1 MAGLIKRE
9 DIDELRSRTRIDEVI
24 GDFVTLKTAGIGSLK
39 GLCPFHDEKT
49 PSFTVRPQVGMYHCF
64 GCGESG
70 DVFTFLQKVEQ
81 LSFVEAV
88 ETLAGKIGM
97 HLRYEDGK
105 GPDREQA
112 SRRQRLLEMHEVA
125 ERFFAESL
133 ESEAGTIGRDFLSGR
148 GFPPASSRQ
157 FGLGFAPKSWDAL
170 TSHLGRAGFSEE
182 EILAGGLASQGNRG
196 SYDRFRGRVVWPIKD
211 MTSRTIGFGARR
223 LFDDDQGPK
232 YLNTP
237 ETALYHKNQVLYG
250 LDLAK
255 KEIAKTKRVV
265 IVEGY
270 TDVMAAH
277 LAGVGQAVATC
288 GTAFGAEHVKI
299 VRRLLGDDP
308 TGQVIFTF
316 DGDEAGQ
323 KAALKAFEFDSEFTA
338 QTFVA
343 VEPDGLD
350 PCDLRM
356 EKGDA
361 ALREL
366 IDNCKPLFEFV
377 ITTAISRFD
386 LDTVEGRIAAVK
398 TSAETLT
405 DIRDRNSLPHYY
417 RFVAGRIGVD
427 IAEVEAAVK
436 TARKQPKRSQGGPSR
451 EPGPAHSAEPPG
463 RAAQGPQPGQA
474 PPSQA
479 PPGQAPARQNPDRQT
494 PDGRT
499 LGHQTPDRRG
509 SQGPPPGQDSFGRAP
524 QGGQQ
529 GRPSAGHGTTGDPA
543 GDRGRGLGRS
553 RPATAGASAGGA
565 TGPGGEDRSLE
576 YVYEE
581 RPDVSNLSA
590 PISPAR
596 LKTEKGALM
605 VALQHPELVNAKL
618 FDSLS
623 AKAFEHPGYRRIQ
636 ETLKRAG
643 GLKTAGTGT
652 TRWAERVL
660 EVSDDDLKPYIT
672 QLLVTPLPLAE
683 DTGADRFARGIV
695 ARLFD
700 YDLERIAKELHSRL
714 QRQDT
719 TDTEAQSTLLGQ
731 LQTLEQHRARLKML
745 M

>member
-24 GDFVTLKTAGIGSLK
+24 GEFVTLKTAGIGSLK

-70 DVFTFLQKVEQ
+70 DVYSFLQKVEQ

-148 GFPPASSRQ
+148 GFPLASSRQ

-170 TSHLGRAGFSEE
+170 TGHLGRAGFTEE

-196 SYDRFRGRVVWPIKD
+196 IYDRFRGRVVWPIKD

-323 KAALKAFEFDSEFTA
+323 KAALKAFEFESEFTA

-343 VEPDGLD
+343 VEPDGRD
-350 PCDLRM
+350 PCDLRAQ
-356 EKGDA
+356 KGDA

-377 ITTAISRFD
+377 ITTAISRFH

-427 IAEVEAAVK
+427 IDEVEAAVK
-436 TARKQPKRSQGGPSR
+436 TARKQPKRHQGGPARPS
-451 EPGPAHSAEPPG
+451 GPAHSAEPPG
-463 RAAQGPQPGQA
+463 PASRGPQPGQA
-474 PPSQA
+474 PP
-479 PPGQAPARQNPDRQT
+479 
-494 PDGRT
+494 
-499 LGHQTPDRRG
+499 
-509 SQGPPPGQDSFGRAP
+509 GRAP
-524 QGGQQ
+524 QDASAEQPPSGNGAGQAASGNAAQ
-529 GRPSAGHGTTGDPA
+529 RPQPGQPSAGYGSNAGYGSTAGYGSNAGAPA
-543 GDRGRGLGRS
+543 G
-553 RPATAGASAGGA
+553 AAAVT
-565 TGPGGEDRSLE
+565 GGEDRSLE
-576 YVYEE
+576 YVYDE

-596 LKTEKGALM
+596 LQTEKGALM

-643 GLKTAGTGT
+643 GLKSAGTGT
-652 TRWAERVL
+652 SRWADRVL
-660 EVSDDDLKPYIT
+660 EVSDDDLRPYVA

-683 DTGADRFARGIV
+683 DSGADRFARGIV

-719 TDTEAQSTLLGQ
+719 TDTEAQATLLGQ

>member
-9 DIDELRSRTRIDEVI
+9 DIDELRSRTRIDEVV
-24 GDFVTLKTAGIGSLK
+24 GEFVTLKTAGIGSQK

-49 PSFTVRPQVGMYHCF
+49 PSFTVRSQVGMYHCF

-88 ETLAGKIGM
+88 ETLAGRIGM
-97 HLRYEDGK
+97 HLTYEDGK

-125 ERFFAESL
+125 QRFFTQSL
-133 ESEAGTIGRDFLSGR
+133 ATEAGQVGRDFLTGR
-148 GFPPASSRQ
+148 GFPDQAARD

-170 TSHLGRAGFSEE
+170 TSQLKKAGFSEE
-182 EILAGGLASQGNRG
+182 EILAGGLASEGGRG
-196 SYDRFRGRVVWPIKD
+196 IYDRFRGRVVWPIKD

-255 KEIAKTKRVV
+255 KSIAKTKRVV
-265 IVEGY
+265 VVEGY

-277 LAGVGQAVATC
+277 LAGVDQAVATC

-299 VRRLLGDDP
+299 IRRLLGDDP
-308 TGQVIFTF
+308 TGAVIFTF
-316 DGDEAGQ
+316 DGDAAGR
-323 KAALKAFEFDSEFTA
+323 KAALKAFEFESEFTA

-356 EKGDA
+356 QKGDA

-366 IDNCKPLFEFV
+366 IDGRKPLFEFV
-377 ITTAISRFD
+377 ITTAISRYD
-386 LDTVEGRIAAVK
+386 LDSVEGRISAVK
-398 TSAETLT
+398 ASADILA
-405 DIRDRNSLPHYY
+405 DIRDRNSLSHYY

-427 IAEVEAAVK
+427 IDEVESAVRE
-436 TARKQPKRSQGGPSR
+436 ARKRPQKSS
-451 EPGPAHSAEPPG
+451 PAHG
-463 RAAQGPQPGQA
+463 QQAQPTQQSQAGQPGQA
-474 PPSQA
+474 QSRQA
-479 PPGQAPARQNPDRQT
+479 GQAQPRQAGQA
-494 PDGRT
+494 
-499 LGHQTPDRRG
+499 Q
-509 SQGPPPGQDSFGRAP
+509 PG
-524 QGGQQ
+524 Q
-529 GRPSAGHGTTGDPA
+529 GRPARSAEQSQGQQWNGNG
-543 GDRGRGLGRS
+543 GRPSSGFQQ
-553 RPATAGASAGGA
+553 AAAGATPPVGTPAAAAGVAVGA
-565 TGPGGEDRSLE
+565 DGADTAIE
-576 YVYEE
+576 YVYDE
-581 RPDVSNLSA
+581 RPDDSNLSA

-605 VALQHPELVNAKL
+605 VALQNPEFVNAKL

-636 ETLKRAG
+636 VALKEAG
-643 GLKTAGTGT
+643 GLKSAGADPA
-652 TRWAERVL
+652 RWAENVL
-660 EVSDDDLKPYIT
+660 AASPEDLKPYVT
-672 QLLVTPLPLAE
+672 QLLVSPLPVAE
-683 DTGADRFARGIV
+683 GVSADRFARGIV

-719 TDTEAQSTLLGQ
+719 TDSGAQTALLGQ
-731 LQTLEQHRARLKML
+731 LQVLEQHRARLKTL

>member
-24 GDFVTLKTAGIGSLK
+24 GEFVTLKTAGIGSFK

-70 DVFTFLQKVEQ
+70 DVFTFLQKIEQ

-88 ETLAGKIGM
+88 EALAGKAGM
-97 HLRYEDGK
+97 HLRYEDGQ

-125 ERFFAESL
+125 QNFFVQQL
-133 ESEAGTIGRDFLSGR
+133 ESEAGQIGREFLTGR
-148 GFPPASSRQ
+148 GFPAESSRE
-157 FGLGFAPKSWDAL
+157 FGIGFAPKSWDAL
-170 TSHLGRAGFSEE
+170 TSHLRRAGFTDE
-182 EILAGGLASQGNRG
+182 EILAGGLASEGGRG
-196 SYDRFRGRVVWPIKD
+196 IYDRFRGRVIWPIKD

-223 LFDDDQGPK
+223 LYDDDKGPK

-255 KEIAKTKRVV
+255 KSIAKTKRVV
-265 IVEGY
+265 VVEGY
-270 TDVMAAH
+270 TDVMAVH
-277 LAGVGQAVATC
+277 LAGVDQAVATC

-299 VRRLLGDDP
+299 IRRLLGDDP

-316 DGDEAGQ
+316 DGDAAGQ
-323 KAALKAFEFDSEFTA
+323 NAALKAFEFENLFTA

-356 EKGDA
+356 QKGDV

-366 IDNCKPLFEFV
+366 IDGCKPLFEFV

-398 TSAETLT
+398 AAAEVLT
-405 DIRDRNSLPHYY
+405 DIRDRNSLSHYY

-427 IAEVEAAVK
+427 MDEVENAVR
-436 TARKQPKRSQGGPSR
+436 TAQRHPKQNR
-451 EPGPAHSAEPPG
+451 HSAE
-463 RAAQGPQPGQA
+463 
-474 PPSQA
+474 
-479 PPGQAPARQNPDRQT
+479 APARQTSYRD
-494 PDGRT
+494 
-499 LGHQTPDRRG
+499 
-509 SQGPPPGQDSFGRAP
+509 GPPPAP
-524 QGGQQ
+524 RQGNPNQGNPGQGGQNPNAAPPRQ
-529 GRPSAGHGTTGDPA
+529 GQPGQPGPAGRPGPGGQPHPAGQSGGYGDGRPSQNQGNGTAQMQRNPGP
-543 GDRGRGLGRS
+543 
-553 RPATAGASAGGA
+553 ASAGESGD
-565 TGPGGEDRSLE
+565 DRSLE
-576 YVYEE
+576 YVYDE

-605 VALQHPELVNAKL
+605 VALQHPEVVNAKL

-636 ETLKRAG
+636 DAIKQAG
-643 GLKTAGTGT
+643 GLASAGTEQAK
-652 TRWAERVL
+652 WADRVL
-660 EVSDDDLKPYIT
+660 EVSDEDLKPYVA
-672 QLLVTPLPLAE
+672 QLLVSPLPVVE
-683 DTGADRFARGIV
+683 GTGIDRFARGII

-719 TDTEAQSTLLGQ
+719 ADGAGQAALLGQ
-731 LQTLEQHRARLKML
+731 LQTLEQHRARLKLL

>member
-9 DIDELRSRTRIDEVI
+9 DIDELRSRTRIDEVV
-24 GDFVTLKTAGIGSLK
+24 GEFVTLKTAGIGSLK
-39 GLCPFHDEKT
+39 GLCPFHDERT

-70 DVFTFLQKVEQ
+70 DVFSFLQKVEQ
-81 LSFVEAV
+81 LSFVETV
-88 ETLAGKIGM
+88 ESLAGKIGM

-125 ERFFAESL
+125 QRFFAQSL
-133 ESEAGTIGRDFLSGR
+133 EGEQGQIGREFLEGR
-148 GFPPASSRQ
+148 GFPSSSSRE
-157 FGLGFAPKSWDAL
+157 FGLGFAPKSWDSL
-170 TSHLGRAGFSEE
+170 TNQLKRAGFSEE
-182 EILAGGLASQGNRG
+182 EILAGGLASEGGRG
-196 SYDRFRGRVVWPIKD
+196 IYDRFRGRVVWPIKD

-255 KEIAKTKRVV
+255 KHIAKTKRVV

-277 LAGVGQAVATC
+277 LAGVSQAVATC
-288 GTAFGAEHVKI
+288 GTAFGPEHVKI

-316 DGDEAGQ
+316 DGDAAGQ
-323 KAALKAFEFDSEFTA
+323 KAALRAFEFDSEFTA

-356 EKGDA
+356 QKGDG

-366 IDNCKPLFEFV
+366 IDGRKPLFEFV

-386 LDTVEGRIAAVK
+386 LDSVEGRIAAVRA
-398 TSAETLT
+398 SAEVLA
-405 DIRDRNSLPHYY
+405 DIRDRNSLSHYY

-427 IAEVEAAVK
+427 IDEVETAVRD
-436 TARKQPKRSQGGPSR
+436 ARKRPKKPQANQARQPQVAPPQTPPGVRQSPPGAAQSPSGGPQSAPHGQQLGSR
-451 EPGPAHSAEPPG
+451 GQSAPHGQHQHQSAPATNSQQPSTGFAPGP
-463 RAAQGPQPGQA
+463 
-474 PPSQA
+474 
-479 PPGQAPARQNPDRQT
+479 T
-494 PDGRT
+494 
-499 LGHQTPDRRG
+499 
-509 SQGPPPGQDSFGRAP
+509 
-524 QGGQQ
+524 GG
-529 GRPSAGHGTTGDPA
+529 G
-543 GDRGRGLGRS
+543 
-553 RPATAGASAGGA
+553 AGGDDSA
-565 TGPGGEDRSLE
+565 IE
-576 YVYEE
+576 YVYDE

-605 VALQHPELVNAKL
+605 VALQHPEFVNAKL

-623 AKAFEHPGYRRIQ
+623 ARAFEHPGYRRIQ
-636 ETLKRAG
+636 AAIKAAG
-643 GLKTAGTGT
+643 GLKSAGSDT
-652 TRWAERVL
+652 TRWAESVL
-660 EVSDDDLKPYIT
+660 AASDEDLRPYVT
-672 QLLVTPLPLAE
+672 QLLVTPLPV
-683 DTGADRFARGIV
+683 ADGVSADGFARGIV

-719 TDTEAQSTLLGQ
+719 ADTEAQTTLLGQ
-731 LQTLEQHRARLKML
+731 LQVLEQHRARLKTL

>member
-24 GDFVTLKTAGIGSLK
+24 GEFVTLKTAGIGSLK

-88 ETLAGKIGM
+88 ETLAGKAGM

-125 ERFFAESL
+125 QRFFAQAL
-133 ESEAGTIGRDFLSGR
+133 ESEAGQIGREFLTGR
-148 GFPPASSRQ
+148 GFPAESSRD

-170 TSHLGRAGFSEE
+170 TTHLRKAGFTDE
-182 EILAGGLASQGNRG
+182 EILAAGLASEGGRG
-196 SYDRFRGRVVWPIKD
+196 IYDRFRGRVIWPIKD
-211 MTSRTIGFGARR
+211 MTARTIGFGARR
-223 LFDDDQGPK
+223 LYDDDKGPK

-255 KEIAKTKRVV
+255 KSIAKTKRVV
-265 IVEGY
+265 VVEGY

-277 LAGVGQAVATC
+277 LAGVDQAVATC

-299 VRRLLGDDP
+299 IRRLLGDDP

-316 DGDEAGQ
+316 DGDAAGQ
-323 KAALKAFEFDSEFTA
+323 KAALKAFEFENLFTA

-356 EKGDA
+356 QKGDA

-366 IDNCKPLFEFV
+366 IDGCKPLFEFV
-377 ITTAISRFD
+377 ITTAVSRFD
-386 LDTVEGRIAAVK
+386 LDTVEGRISAVK
-398 TSAETLT
+398 AAAEVLT
-405 DIRDRNSLPHYY
+405 DIRDRNSLSHYY

-427 IAEVEAAVK
+427 IDEVEAAVR
-436 TARKQPKRSQGGPSR
+436 TAARQPKQNHRDQATNRPGFRDGP
-451 EPGPAHSAEPPG
+451 PPAP
-463 RAAQGPQPGQA
+463 AQNFRGA
-474 PPSQA
+474 PP
-479 PPGQAPARQNPDRQT
+479 PPPAAQAPAEA
-494 PDGRT
+494 
-499 LGHQTPDRRG
+499 
-509 SQGPPPGQDSFGRAP
+509 AP
-524 QGGQQ
+524 E
-529 GRPSAGHGTTGDPA
+529 PA
-543 GDRGRGLGRS
+543 
-553 RPATAGASAGGA
+553 AASAG
-565 TGPGGEDRSLE
+565 EISDERRIE

-596 LKTEKGALM
+596 LKTEKGVLM
-605 VALQHPELVNAKL
+605 VALQHPEVVNAKL

-636 ETLKRAG
+636 EAVKQAG
-643 GLKTAGTGT
+643 GLGAAGAVQSK
-652 TRWAERVL
+652 WAERVL
-660 EVSDDDLKPYIT
+660 EASAEDLKPYVA
-672 QLLVTPLPLAE
+672 QLLVTPLPVIE
-683 DTGADRFARGIV
+683 GTGIDRFARGIV

-719 TDTEAQSTLLGQ
+719 VDGAGQAALLGQ

>member
-9 DIDELRSRTRIDEVI
+9 DIDELRTRTRIDEVI
-24 GDFVTLKTAGIGSLK
+24 GEFVTLKTAGIGSLK

-88 ETLAGKIGM
+88 ETLAGKAGM

-125 ERFFAESL
+125 QRFFTQQLDA
-133 ESEAGTIGRDFLSGR
+133 EAGRIGRDFLTGR
-148 GFPPASSRQ
+148 GFPPESSRE
-157 FGLGFAPKSWDAL
+157 FGIGFAPKSWDAL
-170 TSHLGRAGFSEE
+170 TAHLRRAGFTDE
-182 EILAGGLASQGNRG
+182 EILAAGLASEGGRG
-196 SYDRFRGRVVWPIKD
+196 IYDRFRGRVIWPIKD
-211 MTSRTIGFGARR
+211 MTARTIGFGARR
-223 LFDDDQGPK
+223 LYDDDKGPK

-255 KEIAKTKRVV
+255 KSIAKTKRVV
-265 IVEGY
+265 VVEGY

-277 LAGVGQAVATC
+277 LAGVEQAVATC

-299 VRRLLGDDP
+299 IRRLLGDDP

-316 DGDEAGQ
+316 DGDAAGQ
-323 KAALKAFEFDSEFTA
+323 KAALKAFEFESLFTA

-356 EKGDA
+356 RKGDA

-366 IDNCKPLFEFV
+366 IDGCKPLFEFV

-386 LDTVEGRIAAVK
+386 LDTVEGRISAVK
-398 TSAETLT
+398 AAAEVLT
-405 DIRDRNSLPHYY
+405 DIRDQGSLTHYY

-427 IAEVEAAVK
+427 IDEVESAVR
-436 TARKQPKRSQGGPSR
+436 TAQRRP
-451 EPGPAHSAEPPG
+451 
-463 RAAQGPQPGQA
+463 
-474 PPSQA
+474 
-479 PPGQAPARQNPDRQT
+479 RQNRQQST
-494 PDGRT
+494 EAAPRQPSYRD
-499 LGHQTPDRRG
+499 
-509 SQGPPPGQDSFGRAP
+509 GPPPSERMSGAAHRD
-524 QGGQQ
+524 
-529 GRPSAGHGTTGDPA
+529 HGTGPRQPNPGA
-543 GDRGRGLGRS
+543 
-553 RPATAGASAGGA
+553 ASAGE
-565 TGPGGEDRSLE
+565 TGDDRSIE
-576 YVYEE
+576 YVYDE

-590 PISPAR
+590 PISPTR

-605 VALQHPELVNAKL
+605 VALQHPEAVNAKL

-623 AKAFEHPGYRRIQ
+623 SKAFEHPGYRRIQ
-636 ETLKRAG
+636 DAIKQAG
-643 GLKTAGTGT
+643 GLTSAGAEQSK
-652 TRWAERVL
+652 WAERVL
-660 EVSDDDLKPYIT
+660 EASDDELKPYVA
-672 QLLVTPLPLAE
+672 QLLVSPLPIIE
-683 DTGADRFARGIV
+683 GTETSRFARGIV

-700 YDLERIAKELHSRL
+700 HDLERIAKELHSRL

-719 TDTEAQSTLLGQ
+719 ADGAGQAALLGQ
-731 LQTLEQHRARLKML
+731 LQTLEQHRARLKTL

>member
-24 GDFVTLKTAGIGSLK
+24 GEFVTLRTAGIGSLK

-88 ETLAGKIGM
+88 ETLAGKAGM

-125 ERFFAESL
+125 QRFFAQAL
-133 ESEAGTIGRDFLSGR
+133 ESEAGQIGREFLTGR
-148 GFPPASSRQ
+148 GFPAESSRD

-170 TSHLGRAGFSEE
+170 TTHLRKAGFTDE
-182 EILAGGLASQGNRG
+182 EILAAGLASEGGRG
-196 SYDRFRGRVVWPIKD
+196 IYDRFRGRVIWPIKD
-211 MTSRTIGFGARR
+211 MTARTIGFGARR
-223 LFDDDQGPK
+223 LYDDDKGPK

-255 KEIAKTKRVV
+255 KSIAKTKRVV
-265 IVEGY
+265 VVEGY

-277 LAGVGQAVATC
+277 MAGVDQAVATC

-299 VRRLLGDDP
+299 IRRLLGDDP

-316 DGDEAGQ
+316 DGDAAGQ
-323 KAALKAFEFDSEFTA
+323 KAALKAFEFENLFTA

-356 EKGDA
+356 QKGDA

-366 IDNCKPLFEFV
+366 IDGCKPLFEFV
-377 ITTAISRFD
+377 ITTAVSRFD
-386 LDTVEGRIAAVK
+386 LDTVEGRISAVK
-398 TSAETLT
+398 AAAEVLT
-405 DIRDRNSLPHYY
+405 DIRDRNSLSHYY

-427 IAEVEAAVK
+427 IDEVEAAVR
-436 TARKQPKRSQGGPSR
+436 TAARQPKQNHRDQPSNRPGFRDGPPPAPAQNFRSGP
-451 EPGPAHSAEPPG
+451 PPPPAA
-463 RAAQGPQPGQA
+463 
-474 PPSQA
+474 
-479 PPGQAPARQNPDRQT
+479 QAPAEA
-494 PDGRT
+494 
-499 LGHQTPDRRG
+499 
-509 SQGPPPGQDSFGRAP
+509 AP
-524 QGGQQ
+524 E
-529 GRPSAGHGTTGDPA
+529 PA
-543 GDRGRGLGRS
+543 
-553 RPATAGASAGGA
+553 AASAG
-565 TGPGGEDRSLE
+565 EISDERRIE

-596 LKTEKGALM
+596 LKTEKGVLM
-605 VALQHPELVNAKL
+605 VALQHPEVVNAKL

-636 ETLKRAG
+636 EAVKQAG
-643 GLKTAGTGT
+643 GLGAAGAVQSK
-652 TRWAERVL
+652 WAERVL
-660 EVSDDDLKPYIT
+660 EASAEDLKPYVA
-672 QLLVTPLPLAE
+672 QLLVTPLPVIE
-683 DTGADRFARGIV
+683 GTGIDRFARGIV

-719 TDTEAQSTLLGQ
+719 GDGAGQAALLGQ

>member
-24 GDFVTLKTAGIGSLK
+24 GEFVTLKTAGIGSLK

-88 ETLAGKIGM
+88 ETLAGKAGM

-125 ERFFAESL
+125 QRFFAQAL
-133 ESEAGTIGRDFLSGR
+133 ESEAGQIGREFLSGR
-148 GFPPASSRQ
+148 GFPAESSRE
-157 FGLGFAPKSWDAL
+157 FGIGFAPKSWDAL
-170 TSHLGRAGFSEE
+170 TNHLHKAGFTDE
-182 EILAGGLASQGNRG
+182 EILAGGLASEGGRG
-196 SYDRFRGRVVWPIKD
+196 IYDRFRGRVIWPIKD

-223 LFDDDQGPK
+223 LYDDDKGPK

-255 KEIAKTKRVV
+255 KSIAKTKRVV
-265 IVEGY
+265 VVEGY

-277 LAGVGQAVATC
+277 LAGVDQAVATC

-299 VRRLLGDDP
+299 IRRLLGDDP

-316 DGDEAGQ
+316 DGDAAGQ
-323 KAALKAFEFDSEFTA
+323 KAALKAFEFENLFTA

-356 EKGDA
+356 QKGDA

-366 IDNCKPLFEFV
+366 IDGCKPLFEFV

-386 LDTVEGRIAAVK
+386 LDTVEGRISAVRAAADV
-398 TSAETLT
+398 LT
-405 DIRDRNSLPHYY
+405 DIRDRNSLSHYY

-427 IAEVEAAVK
+427 IDEVEAAVR
-436 TARKQPKRSQGGPSR
+436 TASRQPKQS
-451 EPGPAHSAEPPG
+451 
-463 RAAQGPQPGQA
+463 
-474 PPSQA
+474 
-479 PPGQAPARQNPDRQT
+479 RQT
-494 PDGRT
+494 AEAPTRQPTYRD
-499 LGHQTPDRRG
+499 
-509 SQGPPPGQDSFGRAP
+509 GPPPAPTAPASSRSAAPGPGRESASGQGPGPVTEPGTAP
-524 QGGQQ
+524 SGG
-529 GRPSAGHGTTGDPA
+529 PHGPG
-543 GDRGRGLGRS
+543 S
-553 RPATAGASAGGA
+553 ASAG
-565 TGPGGEDRSLE
+565 EISDERSIE

-590 PISPAR
+590 PINPAR

-605 VALQHPELVNAKL
+605 VALQHPEVVNAKL

-636 ETLKRAG
+636 DAIKQAG
-643 GLKTAGTGT
+643 GLVAAGAVQAK
-652 TRWAERVL
+652 WAERVL
-660 EVSDDDLKPYIT
+660 EVAAEDLKPYVA
-672 QLLVTPLPLAE
+672 QLLVTPLPVIE
-683 DTGADRFARGIV
+683 GDGIDRFARGIV

-719 TDTEAQSTLLGQ
+719 ADGAGQAALLGQ

>member
-9 DIDELRSRTRIDEVI
+9 DIDELRSRTRIDEVV
-24 GDFVTLKTAGIGSLK
+24 GEFVTLKTAGIGSLK
-39 GLCPFHDEKT
+39 GLCPFHDERT

-70 DVFTFLQKVEQ
+70 DVFSFLQKIEQ
-81 LSFVEAV
+81 LSFVETV
-88 ETLAGKIGM
+88 ESLAGKIGM

-125 ERFFAESL
+125 QRFFAQSL
-133 ESEAGTIGRDFLSGR
+133 EGEQGQVGREFLEGR
-148 GFPPASSRQ
+148 GFPTSSSRE
-157 FGLGFAPKSWDAL
+157 FGLGFAPKSWDSL
-170 TSHLGRAGFSEE
+170 TNQLKRAGFSEE
-182 EILAGGLASQGNRG
+182 EILAGGLASEGGRG
-196 SYDRFRGRVVWPIKD
+196 IYDRFRGRVVWPIKD
-211 MTSRTIGFGARR
+211 MTTRTIGFGARR

-255 KEIAKTKRVV
+255 KHIAKTKRVV

-277 LAGVGQAVATC
+277 LAGVSQAVATC
-288 GTAFGAEHVKI
+288 GTAFGPEHVKI
-299 VRRLLGDDP
+299 IRRLLGDDP

-316 DGDEAGQ
+316 DGDAAGQ
-323 KAALKAFEFDSEFTA
+323 KAALRAFEFDSEFTA

-356 EKGDA
+356 QKGDG

-366 IDNCKPLFEFV
+366 IDGRKPLFEFV

-386 LDTVEGRIAAVK
+386 LDSVEGRIAAVRA
-398 TSAETLT
+398 SAEVLA
-405 DIRDRNSLPHYY
+405 DIRDRNSLSHYY

-427 IAEVEAAVK
+427 IDEVETAVRD
-436 TARKQPKRSQGGPSR
+436 ARKRPKKPQANQPQVAPPQTPPGKRQSPPGAAQSPSGGPQSAPHGQPMGSHGQPMGSR
-451 EPGPAHSAEPPG
+451 GQPA
-463 RAAQGPQPGQA
+463 AAWNQHQ
-474 PPSQA
+474 S
-479 PPGQAPARQNPDRQT
+479 APATN
-494 PDGRT
+494 
-499 LGHQTPDRRG
+499 
-509 SQGPPPGQDSFGRAP
+509 SQ
-524 QGGQQ
+524 
-529 GRPSAGHGTTGDPA
+529 RPSTGF
-543 GDRGRGLGRS
+543 
-553 RPATAGASAGGA
+553 ASAPTGGG
-565 TGPGGEDRSLE
+565 TGGDDTAIE
-576 YVYEE
+576 YVYDE

-605 VALQHPELVNAKL
+605 VALQHPEFVNAKL

-623 AKAFEHPGYRRIQ
+623 ARAFEHPGYRRIQ
-636 ETLKRAG
+636 TAIKAAG
-643 GLKTAGTGT
+643 GLKSAGSDT
-652 TRWAERVL
+652 TRWAESVL
-660 EVSDDDLKPYIT
+660 AASDEDLRPYVT
-672 QLLVTPLPLAE
+672 QLLVTPLPV
-683 DTGADRFARGIV
+683 ADGVSADGFARGIV

-719 TDTEAQSTLLGQ
+719 ADTEAQTTLLGQ
-731 LQTLEQHRARLKML
+731 LQVLEQHRARLKTL

>member
-9 DIDELRSRTRIDEVI
+9 DIDELRSRTRIDEVV
-24 GDFVTLKTAGIGSLK
+24 GEFVTLKTAGIGSLK
-39 GLCPFHDEKT
+39 GLCPFHDERT

-70 DVFTFLQKVEQ
+70 DVFAFLQKIEQ
-81 LSFVEAV
+81 LSFVETV
-88 ETLAGKIGM
+88 ESLANKIGM

-125 ERFFAESL
+125 QRFFTQSL
-133 ESEAGTIGRDFLSGR
+133 GGEQGQIGREFLEGR
-148 GFPPASSRQ
+148 GFPSSSSRE
-157 FGLGFAPKSWDAL
+157 FGLGFAPKSWDSL
-170 TSHLGRAGFSEE
+170 TSQLKRAGFTEE
-182 EILAGGLASQGNRG
+182 EILAGGLASEGGRG
-196 SYDRFRGRVVWPIKD
+196 IYDRFRGRVVWPIKD

-255 KEIAKTKRVV
+255 KDIAKTKRVV

-277 LAGVGQAVATC
+277 LAGVTQAVATC
-288 GTAFGAEHVKI
+288 GTAFGPEHVKI

-316 DGDEAGQ
+316 DGDAAGQ
-323 KAALKAFEFDSEFTA
+323 KAALRAFEFESEFTA

-356 EKGDA
+356 QKGDG

-366 IDNCKPLFEFV
+366 IDGRKPLFEFV
-377 ITTAISRFD
+377 ITTAISRYD
-386 LDTVEGRIAAVK
+386 LDSVEGRIAAVK
-398 TSAETLT
+398 ASAEVLA
-405 DIRDRNSLPHYY
+405 DIRDRNSLSHYY

-427 IAEVEAAVK
+427 IDEVESAVRD
-436 TARKQPKRSQGGPSR
+436 ARKRPKKSQPNQSRQAQGGSPQAPAQTP
-451 EPGPAHSAEPPG
+451 PGPAQALPG
-463 RAAQGPQPGQA
+463 AQQVSSGGQ
-474 PPSQA
+474 
-479 PPGQAPARQNPDRQT
+479 QT
-494 PDGRT
+494 
-499 LGHQTPDRRG
+499 QMNG
-509 SQGPPPGQDSFGRAP
+509 SQGQPAAWKQNQSAPAQARSGQQTPGQQATSQQATGV
-524 QGGQQ
+524 GQYPATNGQ
-529 GRPSAGHGTTGDPA
+529 RSTTGFAPGPA
-543 GDRGRGLGRS
+543 GGV
-553 RPATAGASAGGA
+553 AGKDD
-565 TGPGGEDRSLE
+565 TTIE
-576 YVYEE
+576 YVYDE

-605 VALQHPELVNAKL
+605 VALQHPEFVNAKL

-623 AKAFEHPGYRRIQ
+623 ARAFEHPGYRRIQ
-636 ETLKRAG
+636 SAVKAAG
-643 GLKTAGTGT
+643 GLKSAGAADA
-652 TRWAERVL
+652 TRWAEAVL
-660 EVSDDDLKPYIT
+660 AASGEDLRPYVT
-672 QLLVTPLPLAE
+672 QLLVTPLPVADGVSAE
-683 DTGADRFARGIV
+683 GFARGIV

-719 TDTEAQSTLLGQ
+719 TDTDAQTTLLGQ
-731 LQTLEQHRARLKML
+731 LQVLEQHRARLKTL

>member
-24 GDFVTLKTAGIGSLK
+24 GEFVTLKTAGIGSLK

-88 ETLAGKIGM
+88 EALAGKAGM

-125 ERFFAESL
+125 QRFYAQAL
-133 ESEAGTIGRDFLSGR
+133 ESEAGQIGREFLTGR
-148 GFPPASSRQ
+148 GFPAESSRD
-157 FGLGFAPKSWDAL
+157 FGIGFAPKSWDAL
-170 TSHLGRAGFSEE
+170 TTHLRKAGFTDE
-182 EILAGGLASQGNRG
+182 EILAAGLASEGGRG
-196 SYDRFRGRVVWPIKD
+196 IYDRFRGRVVWPIKD
-211 MTSRTIGFGARR
+211 MTARTIGFGARR
-223 LFDDDQGPK
+223 LFDDDKGPK

-255 KEIAKTKRVV
+255 KSIAKTKRVV
-265 IVEGY
+265 VVEGY

-277 LAGVGQAVATC
+277 LAGVDQAVATC

-299 VRRLLGDDP
+299 IRRLLGDDP

-316 DGDEAGQ
+316 DGDAAGQ
-323 KAALKAFEFDSEFTA
+323 KAALKAFEFENLFTA

-356 EKGDA
+356 QKGDA
-361 ALREL
+361 AVREL
-366 IDNCKPLFEFV
+366 IDGCKPLFEFV
-377 ITTAISRFD
+377 ITTAVSRFD
-386 LDTVEGRIAAVK
+386 LDTVEGRISAVRAAADV
-398 TSAETLT
+398 LT
-405 DIRDRNSLPHYY
+405 DIRDRNSLSHYY

-427 IAEVEAAVK
+427 IDEVEAAVR
-436 TARKQPKRSQGGPSR
+436 TAARQPKQNRQGGNQPTNR
-451 EPGPAHSAEPPG
+451 PGFG
-463 RAAQGPQPGQA
+463 DG
-474 PPSQA
+474 PPSA
-479 PPGQAPARQNPDRQT
+479 PAQSYRNGPPPPPAAQAPAEA
-494 PDGRT
+494 
-499 LGHQTPDRRG
+499 
-509 SQGPPPGQDSFGRAP
+509 AP
-524 QGGQQ
+524 E
-529 GRPSAGHGTTGDPA
+529 
-543 GDRGRGLGRS
+543 
-553 RPATAGASAGGA
+553 TAAASAGEIA
-565 TGPGGEDRSLE
+565 DERRIE
-576 YVYEE
+576 YVYDE

-605 VALQHPELVNAKL
+605 VALQHPEVVNAKL

-623 AKAFEHPGYRRIQ
+623 GKAFEHPGYRRIQ
-636 ETLKRAG
+636 EAITSAG
-643 GLKTAGTGT
+643 GLGAAGTT
-652 TRWAERVL
+652 QSNWAERVL
-660 EVSDDDLKPYIT
+660 EASAEDLKPYVA
-672 QLLVTPLPLAE
+672 QLLVTPLPVVE
-683 DTGADRFARGIV
+683 GTGIDRFARGIV

-719 TDTEAQSTLLGQ
+719 GDGAGQAALLGQ
-731 LQTLEQHRARLKML
+731 LQTLEQHRARLKTL

>member
-24 GDFVTLKTAGIGSLK
+24 GEFVTLKTAGIGSLK

-88 ETLAGKIGM
+88 ETLAGKAGM

-125 ERFFAESL
+125 GRFFAQAL
-133 ESEAGTIGRDFLSGR
+133 ESEAGQIGREFLTGR
-148 GFPPASSRQ
+148 GFPAESSRV
-157 FGLGFAPKSWDAL
+157 FGIGFAPKSWDGL
-170 TSHLGRAGFSEE
+170 TTHLRRAGFTDE
-182 EILAGGLASQGNRG
+182 EILAGGLASEGGRG
-196 SYDRFRGRVVWPIKD
+196 IYDRFRGRVIWPIKD
-211 MTSRTIGFGARR
+211 MTARTIGFGARR
-223 LFDDDQGPK
+223 LYDDDKGPK

-255 KEIAKTKRVV
+255 KSIAKTKRVV
-265 IVEGY
+265 VVEGY

-277 LAGVGQAVATC
+277 LAGVDQAVATC

-299 VRRLLGDDP
+299 IRRLLGDDP

-316 DGDEAGQ
+316 DGDAAGQ
-323 KAALKAFEFDSEFTA
+323 KAALKAFEFESLFSA

-356 EKGDA
+356 RKGDA

-366 IDNCKPLFEFV
+366 IDGCKPLFEFV
-377 ITTAISRFD
+377 ITTAIARFD
-386 LDTVEGRIAAVK
+386 LDTVEGRISAVRAA
-398 TSAETLT
+398 AEVLT
-405 DIRDRNSLPHYY
+405 DVRDRNSLSHYY

-427 IAEVEAAVK
+427 IDEVEAAVR
-436 TARKQPKRSQGGPSR
+436 TAARQPKQNRRPAEAPARQSSYRDGPPPTPTAPAPSTSAVPGSGSGSGAGTGPGHAPSGGAR
-451 EPGPAHSAEPPG
+451 EPGPA
-463 RAAQGPQPGQA
+463 
-474 PPSQA
+474 
-479 PPGQAPARQNPDRQT
+479 
-494 PDGRT
+494 
-499 LGHQTPDRRG
+499 
-509 SQGPPPGQDSFGRAP
+509 
-524 QGGQQ
+524 
-529 GRPSAGHGTTGDPA
+529 SAGEASDE
-543 GDRGRGLGRS
+543 RG
-553 RPATAGASAGGA
+553 
-565 TGPGGEDRSLE
+565 LE

-605 VALQHPELVNAKL
+605 VALQHPEVVNAKL

-636 ETLKRAG
+636 DAIGQAG
-643 GLKTAGTGT
+643 GLGAAGPAQSK
-652 TRWAERVL
+652 WAERVL
-660 EVSDDDLKPYIT
+660 DAAAEDLRPYVA
-672 QLLVTPLPLAE
+672 QLLVTPLPVIE
-683 DTGADRFARGIV
+683 GDGIDRFARGIV

-719 TDTEAQSTLLGQ
+719 ADGAGQAALLGQ
-731 LQTLEQHRARLKML
+731 LQTLEQHRARLRTL

>member
-9 DIDELRSRTRIDEVI
+9 DIDELRTRTRIDEVI
-24 GDFVTLKTAGIGSLK
+24 GEFVTLKTAGIGSLK

-88 ETLAGKIGM
+88 ETLAGKAGM

-125 ERFFAESL
+125 QRFFVQQL
-133 ESEAGTIGRDFLSGR
+133 EADTGQIGRDFLTGR
-148 GFPPASSRQ
+148 GFPPESSRE
-157 FGLGFAPKSWDAL
+157 FGIGFAPKSWDAL
-170 TSHLGRAGFSEE
+170 TSHLKRAGFTDE
-182 EILAGGLASQGNRG
+182 EILAGGLASEGGRG
-196 SYDRFRGRVVWPIKD
+196 IYDRFRGRVIWPIKD

-223 LFDDDQGPK
+223 LFDDDKGPK

-255 KEIAKTKRVV
+255 KSIAKTKRVV

-277 LAGVGQAVATC
+277 LAGVEQAVATC

-299 VRRLLGDDP
+299 IRRLLGDDP

-316 DGDEAGQ
+316 DGDAAGQ
-323 KAALKAFEFDSEFTA
+323 KAALKAFEFESLFTA

-356 EKGDA
+356 QKGDA

-366 IDNCKPLFEFV
+366 IDGCKPLFEFV
-377 ITTAISRFD
+377 ITTAIARFD
-386 LDTVEGRIAAVK
+386 LDTVEGRISAVK
-398 TSAETLT
+398 AAAEVLT
-405 DIRDRNSLPHYY
+405 DIRDQGSLTHYY

-427 IAEVEAAVK
+427 IDEVESAVRTAQRRPRQNRQQSTEAAPRQ
-436 TARKQPKRSQGGPSR
+436 TSYRDGPPPASTQAGQAHR
-451 EPGPAHSAEPPG
+451 TGPGAPVGPDGRAPADGQSGPGPARGYGLSGDGASVTANRDHGAGPRQRNSG
-463 RAAQGPQPGQA
+463 AA
-474 PPSQA
+474 SV
-479 PPGQAPARQNPDRQT
+479 RE
-494 PDGRT
+494 
-499 LGHQTPDRRG
+499 
-509 SQGPPPGQDSFGRAP
+509 
-524 QGGQQ
+524 
-529 GRPSAGHGTTGDPA
+529 TGD
-543 GDRGRGLGRS
+543 
-553 RPATAGASAGGA
+553 
-565 TGPGGEDRSLE
+565 DRSIE
-576 YVYEE
+576 YVYDE

-590 PISPAR
+590 PISPTR

-605 VALQHPELVNAKL
+605 VALQHPESVNAKL

-623 AKAFEHPGYRRIQ
+623 SKAFEHPGYRRIQ
-636 ETLKRAG
+636 DAIKQAG
-643 GLKTAGTGT
+643 GLTSAGTEQAK
-652 TRWAERVL
+652 WAERVL
-660 EVSDDDLKPYIT
+660 EASDEELKPYVA
-672 QLLVTPLPLAE
+672 QLLVSPLPIIE
-683 DTGADRFARGIV
+683 GTETRRFARGIV

-700 YDLERIAKELHSRL
+700 HDLERIAKELHSRL

-719 TDTEAQSTLLGQ
+719 ADGAGQAALLGQ
-731 LQTLEQHRARLKML
+731 LQTLEQHRARLKTL

>member
-24 GDFVTLKTAGIGSLK
+24 GEFVTLKTAGIGSLK

-88 ETLAGKIGM
+88 ETLAGKAGM

-125 ERFFAESL
+125 QRFFAQAL
-133 ESEAGTIGRDFLSGR
+133 ESEAGQIGREFLSGR
-148 GFPPASSRQ
+148 GFPAESSRE
-157 FGLGFAPKSWDAL
+157 FGIGFAPKSWDAL
-170 TSHLGRAGFSEE
+170 TNHLHKAGFTDE
-182 EILAGGLASQGNRG
+182 EILAGGLASEGGRG
-196 SYDRFRGRVVWPIKD
+196 IYDRFRGRVIWPIKD

-223 LFDDDQGPK
+223 LYDDDKGPK

-255 KEIAKTKRVV
+255 KSIAKTKRVV
-265 IVEGY
+265 VVEGY

-277 LAGVGQAVATC
+277 LAGVDQAVATC

-299 VRRLLGDDP
+299 IRRLLGDDP

-316 DGDEAGQ
+316 DGDAAGQ
-323 KAALKAFEFDSEFTA
+323 KAALKAFEFENLFTA

-356 EKGDA
+356 QKGDA

-366 IDNCKPLFEFV
+366 IDGCKPLFEFV

-386 LDTVEGRIAAVK
+386 LDTVEGRISAVRAAADV
-398 TSAETLT
+398 LT
-405 DIRDRNSLPHYY
+405 DIRDRNSLSHYY

-427 IAEVEAAVK
+427 IAEVEAAVR
-436 TARKQPKRSQGGPSR
+436 TAARQPKQNRQAAEAPTRRSTYR
-451 EPGPAHSAEPPG
+451 
-463 RAAQGPQPGQA
+463 
-474 PPSQA
+474 
-479 PPGQAPARQNPDRQT
+479 D
-494 PDGRT
+494 
-499 LGHQTPDRRG
+499 
-509 SQGPPPGQDSFGRAP
+509 GPPPAP
-524 QGGQQ
+524 TPPASS
-529 GRPSAGHGTTGDPA
+529 PSAAPGPGREPASGQGAGPGTEPGTAPSGGTHGA
-543 GDRGRGLGRS
+543 GS
-553 RPATAGASAGGA
+553 ASAG
-565 TGPGGEDRSLE
+565 EVSDERSIE

-590 PISPAR
+590 PINPAR

-605 VALQHPELVNAKL
+605 VALQHPEVVNAKL

-636 ETLKRAG
+636 EAIKQAG
-643 GLKTAGTGT
+643 GLGAAGTAQSK
-652 TRWAERVL
+652 WAERVL
-660 EVSDDDLKPYIT
+660 DAAAEDLKPYVA
-672 QLLVTPLPLAE
+672 QLLVTPLPVIE
-683 DTGADRFARGIV
+683 GDGIDRFARGIV

-719 TDTEAQSTLLGQ
+719 ADGAGQAALLGQ

>member
-24 GDFVTLKTAGIGSLK
+24 GEFVTLKTAGIGSLK

-88 ETLAGKIGM
+88 ETLAGKAGM

-125 ERFFAESL
+125 QRFFAQAL
-133 ESEAGTIGRDFLSGR
+133 ESEAGQIGREFLSGR
-148 GFPPASSRQ
+148 GFPAESSRE
-157 FGLGFAPKSWDAL
+157 FGIGFAPKSWDAL
-170 TSHLGRAGFSEE
+170 TNHLHKAGFTDE
-182 EILAGGLASQGNRG
+182 EILAGGLASEGGRG
-196 SYDRFRGRVVWPIKD
+196 IYDRFRGRVIWPIKD

-223 LFDDDQGPK
+223 LYDDDKGPK

-255 KEIAKTKRVV
+255 KSIAKTKRVV
-265 IVEGY
+265 VVEGY

-277 LAGVGQAVATC
+277 LAGVDQAVATC

-299 VRRLLGDDP
+299 IRRLLGDDP

-316 DGDEAGQ
+316 DGDAAGQ
-323 KAALKAFEFDSEFTA
+323 KAALKAFEFENLFTA

-356 EKGDA
+356 QKGDA

-366 IDNCKPLFEFV
+366 IDGCKPLFEFV

-386 LDTVEGRIAAVK
+386 LDTVEGRISAVRAAADV
-398 TSAETLT
+398 LT
-405 DIRDRNSLPHYY
+405 DIRDRNSLSHYY

-427 IAEVEAAVK
+427 IDEVEAAVR
-436 TARKQPKRSQGGPSR
+436 TASRQPKQS
-451 EPGPAHSAEPPG
+451 
-463 RAAQGPQPGQA
+463 
-474 PPSQA
+474 
-479 PPGQAPARQNPDRQT
+479 RQT
-494 PDGRT
+494 AEAPTRQPTYRD
-499 LGHQTPDRRG
+499 
-509 SQGPPPGQDSFGRAP
+509 GPPPAPTAPASSRSAAPGPGRESASGQGPGPVTEPGTAP
-524 QGGQQ
+524 SGG
-529 GRPSAGHGTTGDPA
+529 PHGPG
-543 GDRGRGLGRS
+543 S
-553 RPATAGASAGGA
+553 ASAG
-565 TGPGGEDRSLE
+565 EISDERSIE

-590 PISPAR
+590 PINPAR

-605 VALQHPELVNAKL
+605 VALQHPEVVNAKL

-636 ETLKRAG
+636 DAIKQAG
-643 GLKTAGTGT
+643 GLVAAGAVQSK
-652 TRWAERVL
+652 WAERVL
-660 EVSDDDLKPYIT
+660 EAAAEDLKPYVA
-672 QLLVTPLPLAE
+672 QLLVTPLPVIE
-683 DTGADRFARGIV
+683 GDGIDRFARGIV

-719 TDTEAQSTLLGQ
+719 ADGAGQAALLGQ

>member
-9 DIDELRSRTRIDEVI
+9 DIDELRSRTRIDEVV
-24 GDFVTLKTAGIGSLK
+24 GEFVTLKTAGIGSLK

-70 DVFTFLQKVEQ
+70 DVFSFLQKVEQ
-81 LSFVEAV
+81 LSFVETI
-88 ETLAGKIGM
+88 ESLAGRVGM

-125 ERFFAESL
+125 QRFFSQSL
-133 ESEAGTIGRDFLSGR
+133 EGEQGQIAREFLEGR
-148 GFPPASSRQ
+148 GFPASSSRE
-157 FGLGFAPKSWDAL
+157 FGLGFAPKSWDSL
-170 TSHLGRAGFSEE
+170 TSQLKKAGFTEE
-182 EILAGGLASQGNRG
+182 EILAGGLASEGGRG
-196 SYDRFRGRVVWPIKD
+196 IYDRFRGRAVWPIKD

-255 KEIAKTKRVV
+255 KDIAKTKRVV

-277 LAGVGQAVATC
+277 LAGVTQAVATC
-288 GTAFGAEHVKI
+288 GTAFGPEHVKI

-316 DGDEAGQ
+316 DGDAAGQ
-323 KAALKAFEFDSEFTA
+323 KAALRAFEFESEFTA

-343 VEPDGLD
+343 VEPEGLD
-350 PCDLRM
+350 PCDMRM
-356 EKGDA
+356 QKGDG

-366 IDNCKPLFEFV
+366 IESRKPLFEFV
-377 ITTAISRFD
+377 ITTAISRYD
-386 LDTVEGRIAAVK
+386 LDSVEGRISAVK
-398 TSAETLT
+398 ASAEVLA
-405 DIRDRNSLPHYY
+405 DIRDRNSLSHYY

-427 IAEVEAAVK
+427 IDEVESAVRD
-436 TARKQPKRSQGGPSR
+436 ARKRPKKPQTNQGR
-451 EPGPAHSAEPPG
+451 HRPAQTPP
-463 RAAQGPQPGQA
+463 QS
-474 PPSQA
+474 SQA
-479 PPGQAPARQNPDRQT
+479 PPGPPQEQVTGPRRGQMTGPQSQMTGQPTSGQNQNPAT
-494 PDGRT
+494 
-499 LGHQTPDRRG
+499 
-509 SQGPPPGQDSFGRAP
+509 SGPQS
-524 QGGQQ
+524 
-529 GRPSAGHGTTGDPA
+529 TTGFAP
-543 GDRGRGLGRS
+543 GPTG
-553 RPATAGASAGGA
+553 GGA
-565 TGPGGEDRSLE
+565 AGEDTAIE
-576 YVYEE
+576 YVYDE

-605 VALQHPELVNAKL
+605 VALQHPEFVNAKL

-623 AKAFEHPGYRRIQ
+623 ARAFEHPGYRRIQ
-636 ETLKRAG
+636 SAVKAAG
-643 GLKTAGTGT
+643 GLKSAGAEV
-652 TRWAERVL
+652 TRWAEAVL
-660 EVSDDDLKPYIT
+660 AASAEDLRPYVT
-672 QLLVTPLPLAE
+672 QLLVTPLPIADGVSAE
-683 DTGADRFARGIV
+683 GFARGIV

-719 TDTEAQSTLLGQ
+719 TDTDAQTTLLGQ
-731 LQTLEQHRARLKML
+731 LQVLEQHRARLKTL

>member
-9 DIDELRSRTRIDEVI
+9 DIDELRSRTRIDEVV
-24 GDFVTLKTAGIGSLK
+24 GEFVTLKTAGIGSLK

-70 DVFTFLQKVEQ
+70 DVFAFLQKVEQ
-81 LSFVEAV
+81 LSFVETV
-88 ETLAGKIGM
+88 ESLAGKIGM

-125 ERFFAESL
+125 QRFFTQSL
-133 ESEAGTIGRDFLSGR
+133 EGEQGQIGREFLEGR
-148 GFPPASSRQ
+148 GFPLSSSKE
-157 FGLGFAPKSWDAL
+157 FGLGFAPKSWDSL
-170 TSHLGRAGFSEE
+170 TNQLKKAGFSEE
-182 EILAGGLASQGNRG
+182 EILAGGLASEGGRG
-196 SYDRFRGRVVWPIKD
+196 IYDRFRGRVVWPIKD

-255 KEIAKTKRVV
+255 KDIAKTKRVV

-277 LAGVGQAVATC
+277 LAGVTQAVATC
-288 GTAFGAEHVKI
+288 GTAFGPEHVKI

-316 DGDEAGQ
+316 DGDAAGQ
-323 KAALKAFEFDSEFTA
+323 KAALRAFEFESEFTA

-343 VEPDGLD
+343 VEPAGLD

-356 EKGDA
+356 QKGDG

-366 IDNCKPLFEFV
+366 IDGRKPLFEFV
-377 ITTAISRFD
+377 ITTAISRYD
-386 LDTVEGRIAAVK
+386 LDSVEGRIAAVK
-398 TSAETLT
+398 ASAEVLA
-405 DIRDRNSLPHYY
+405 DIRDRNSLSHYY

-427 IAEVEAAVK
+427 IDEVESAVRD
-436 TARKQPKRSQGGPSR
+436 ARKRPKKTQPNQARQPRAGSP
-451 EPGPAHSAEPPG
+451 PA
-463 RAAQGPQPGQA
+463 
-474 PPSQA
+474 PSQA
-479 PPGQAPARQNPDRQT
+479 PPGPSQASSGAPQAPPGAPRAPARAV
-494 PDGRT
+494 
-499 LGHQTPDRRG
+499 
-509 SQGPPPGQDSFGRAP
+509 QG
-524 QGGQQ
+524 
-529 GRPSAGHGTTGDPA
+529 SAGVQQATINGQLAPAPTGGGT
-543 GDRGRGLGRS
+543 GRDD
-553 RPATAGASAGGA
+553 TAI
-565 TGPGGEDRSLE
+565 E
-576 YVYEE
+576 YVYDE

-605 VALQHPELVNAKL
+605 VAVQHPEFVNAKL

-623 AKAFEHPGYRRIQ
+623 ARAFEHPGYRRIQ
-636 ETLKRAG
+636 SAIKAAG
-643 GLKTAGTGT
+643 GLKSAGGPKAAGTADA
-652 TRWAERVL
+652 TRWAEAVL
-660 EVSDDDLKPYIT
+660 AASDEDLRPYVT
-672 QLLVTPLPLAE
+672 QLLVTPLPVADGVSAE
-683 DTGADRFARGIV
+683 GFARGIV

-719 TDTEAQSTLLGQ
+719 ADTAAQTTLLGQ
-731 LQTLEQHRARLKML
+731 LQVLEQHRARLKTL

>member
-24 GDFVTLKTAGIGSLK
+24 GEFVTLKTAGIGSLK

-88 ETLAGKIGM
+88 ETLAGKAGM

-125 ERFFAESL
+125 QRFFAQAL
-133 ESEAGTIGRDFLSGR
+133 ESEAGQIGREFLTGR
-148 GFPPASSRQ
+148 GFPAESSRD

-170 TSHLGRAGFSEE
+170 TTHLRKAGFTDE
-182 EILAGGLASQGNRG
+182 EILAAGLASEGGRG
-196 SYDRFRGRVVWPIKD
+196 IYDRFRGRVIWPIKD
-211 MTSRTIGFGARR
+211 MTARTIGFGARR
-223 LFDDDQGPK
+223 LYDDDKGPK

-255 KEIAKTKRVV
+255 KSIAKTKRVV
-265 IVEGY
+265 VVEGY

-277 LAGVGQAVATC
+277 LAGVDQAVATC

-299 VRRLLGDDP
+299 IRRLLGDDP

-316 DGDEAGQ
+316 DGDAAGQ
-323 KAALKAFEFDSEFTA
+323 KAALKAFEFENLFTA

-356 EKGDA
+356 QKGDA

-366 IDNCKPLFEFV
+366 IDGCKPLFEFV
-377 ITTAISRFD
+377 ITTAVSRFD
-386 LDTVEGRIAAVK
+386 LDTVEGRISAVK
-398 TSAETLT
+398 AAAEVLT
-405 DIRDRNSLPHYY
+405 DIRDRNSLSHYY

-427 IAEVEAAVK
+427 IDEVEAAVR
-436 TARKQPKRSQGGPSR
+436 TAARQPKQNHRDQPSNRPGFRDGPPPAPAQNFRSGP
-451 EPGPAHSAEPPG
+451 PPPPAA
-463 RAAQGPQPGQA
+463 
-474 PPSQA
+474 
-479 PPGQAPARQNPDRQT
+479 QAPAEA
-494 PDGRT
+494 
-499 LGHQTPDRRG
+499 
-509 SQGPPPGQDSFGRAP
+509 AP
-524 QGGQQ
+524 E
-529 GRPSAGHGTTGDPA
+529 PA
-543 GDRGRGLGRS
+543 
-553 RPATAGASAGGA
+553 AASAG
-565 TGPGGEDRSLE
+565 EISDERRIE

-596 LKTEKGALM
+596 LKTEKGVLM
-605 VALQHPELVNAKL
+605 VALQHPEAVNAKL

-636 ETLKRAG
+636 EAVKQAG
-643 GLKTAGTGT
+643 GLGAAGAVQSK
-652 TRWAERVL
+652 WAERVL
-660 EVSDDDLKPYIT
+660 EASGEDLKPYVA
-672 QLLVTPLPLAE
+672 QLLVTPLPVIE
-683 DTGADRFARGIV
+683 GTGIDRFARGIV

-719 TDTEAQSTLLGQ
+719 GDGAGQAALLGQ

>member
-1 MAGLIKRE
+1 MAGLIRRE
-9 DIDELRSRTRIDEVI
+9 DIDELRSRVRIDEVV
-24 GDFVTLKTAGIGSLK
+24 GEFVTLKTAGIGSLK

-49 PSFTVRPQVGMYHCF
+49 PSFHVRPQVGMYHCF

-70 DVFTFLQKVEQ
+70 DVFSFLQKVEQ

-88 ETLAGKIGM
+88 EALASKAGM

-125 ERFFAESL
+125 QRFFAQAL
-133 ESEAGTIGRDFLSGR
+133 ESETGQIARDFLAGR
-148 GFPPASSRQ
+148 GFPSRSSRD
-157 FGLGFAPKSWDAL
+157 FGLGFAPKSWDSLTTAL
-170 TSHLGRAGFSEE
+170 RRAGFSDE
-182 EILAGGLASQGNRG
+182 EILAGGLASEGGRG
-196 SYDRFRGRVVWPIKD
+196 IYDRFRGRLVWPIKD

-255 KEIAKTKRVV
+255 KDIAKTKRVV

-277 LAGVGQAVATC
+277 LAGVTQAVATC

-299 VRRLLGDDP
+299 VRRLLGDDSS
-308 TGQVIFTF
+308 GEVIFTF

-323 KAALKAFEFDSEFTA
+323 KAALKAFEFEAEFTA

-356 EKGDA
+356 QKGDG

-366 IDNCKPLFEFV
+366 VDDRKPLFEFV
-377 ITTAISRFD
+377 ITTSIARYD
-386 LDTVEGRIAAVK
+386 LESVEGRISAVK
-398 TSAETLT
+398 SAAEVLT
-405 DIRDRNSLPHYY
+405 GIRDRTSLSHYY

-427 IAEVEAAVK
+427 ISEVESAVK
-436 TARKQPKRSQGGPSR
+436 LARKRPSQPGRGHPDTRVGQAGPGPTRPGSSQPGTRQSR
-451 EPGPAHSAEPPG
+451 PRPGAQPGPAQPPPRPG
-463 RAAQGPQPGQA
+463 ETPAGAAQSWNPESGPAPAPA
-474 PPSQA
+474 PPS
-479 PPGQAPARQNPDRQT
+479 
-494 PDGRT
+494 
-499 LGHQTPDRRG
+499 
-509 SQGPPPGQDSFGRAP
+509 
-524 QGGQQ
+524 
-529 GRPSAGHGTTGDPA
+529 
-543 GDRGRGLGRS
+543 
-553 RPATAGASAGGA
+553 
-565 TGPGGEDRSLE
+565 GPGSEDTALE
-576 YVYEE
+576 YVYDE

-605 VALQHPELVNAKL
+605 VALQHPEYVNGKL

-623 AKAFEHPGYRRIQ
+623 ARAFEHPGYRRIQ
-636 ETLKRAG
+636 AAMKQAGGLRAG
-643 GLKTAGTGT
+643 GGDQA
-652 TRWAERVL
+652 RWAEKVL
-660 EVSDDDLKPYIT
+660 EASPEDLRPYVT
-672 QLLVTPLPLAE
+672 QLLVSPLPVAE
-683 DTGADRFARGIV
+683 GVSAERFAQGIV

-714 QRQDT
+714 QRLDSADIQ
-719 TDTEAQSTLLGQ
+719 AQSNLLGQ
-731 LQTLEQHRARLKML
+731 LQVLEQHRARLRAL

>member
-1 MAGLIKRE
+1 MAGLIRRE
-9 DIDELRSRTRIDEVI
+9 DIDELRNRTRIDEVV
-24 GDFVTLKTAGIGSLK
+24 GEFVTLKTAGIGSLK

-70 DVFTFLQKVEQ
+70 DVFAFLQKVEQ
-81 LSFVEAV
+81 LSFVETV
-88 ETLAGKIGM
+88 ESLAGRIGM

-125 ERFFAESL
+125 QRFFTQSL
-133 ESEAGTIGRDFLSGR
+133 EGEQGQIGREFLEGR
-148 GFPPASSRQ
+148 GFPLSSSKE
-157 FGLGFAPKSWDAL
+157 FGLGFALKSWDSL
-170 TSHLGRAGFSEE
+170 TKQLKRAGFSEE
-182 EILAGGLASQGNRG
+182 EILAGGLASEGGRG
-196 SYDRFRGRVVWPIKD
+196 IYDRFRGRVVWPIKD

-255 KEIAKTKRVV
+255 KDIAKTKRVV

-277 LAGVGQAVATC
+277 LAGVTQAVATC
-288 GTAFGAEHVKI
+288 GTAFGPEHVKI

-316 DGDEAGQ
+316 DGDAAGQ
-323 KAALKAFEFDSEFTA
+323 KAALRAFEFESEFTA

-343 VEPDGLD
+343 VEPGGLD

-356 EKGDA
+356 QKGDG

-366 IDNCKPLFEFV
+366 IDGRKPLFEFV
-377 ITTAISRFD
+377 ITTTISRYD
-386 LDTVEGRIAAVK
+386 LDSVEGRIAAVK
-398 TSAETLT
+398 ASAEVLA
-405 DIRDRNSLPHYY
+405 DIRDRNSLSHYY

-427 IAEVEAAVK
+427 IDEVESAVRD
-436 TARKQPKRSQGGPSR
+436 ARKRPKKTQ
-451 EPGPAHSAEPPG
+451 
-463 RAAQGPQPGQA
+463 
-474 PPSQA
+474 PSQA
-479 PPGQAPARQNPDRQT
+479 RQPLAGGPPAPPQAPSQSPPGSAQPSPGAPQNPAGGQPAQMNRPQAPGVGGVP
-494 PDGRT
+494 GR
-499 LGHQTPDRRG
+499 D
-509 SQGPPPGQDSFGRAP
+509 D
-524 QGGQQ
+524 
-529 GRPSAGHGTTGDPA
+529 
-543 GDRGRGLGRS
+543 
-553 RPATAGASAGGA
+553 TAI
-565 TGPGGEDRSLE
+565 E
-576 YVYEE
+576 YVYDE

-605 VALQHPELVNAKL
+605 VALQHPEFVNAKL

-623 AKAFEHPGYRRIQ
+623 ARAFEHPGYRRIQ
-636 ETLKRAG
+636 AAIKAAG
-643 GLKTAGTGT
+643 GLKSAGGSTSPGTADAA
-652 TRWAERVL
+652 RWADAVL
-660 EVSDDDLKPYIT
+660 AASDEDLKPYVT
-672 QLLVTPLPLAE
+672 QLLVTPLPVADGVSAE
-683 DTGADRFARGIV
+683 GFARGIV

-719 TDTEAQSTLLGQ
+719 TDTAAQTTLLGQ
-731 LQTLEQHRARLKML
+731 LQVLEQHRARLKTL

>member
-24 GDFVTLKTAGIGSLK
+24 GEFVTLKTAGIGSLK

-88 ETLAGKIGM
+88 ETLAGKAGM

-125 ERFFAESL
+125 GHFFAQAL
-133 ESEAGTIGRDFLSGR
+133 ESEAGQIGREFLSGR
-148 GFPPASSRQ
+148 GFPAESSRE
-157 FGLGFAPKSWDAL
+157 FGIGFAPKSWDAL
-170 TSHLGRAGFSEE
+170 TTHLRRAGFTDE
-182 EILAGGLASQGNRG
+182 EILAGGLASEGGRG
-196 SYDRFRGRVVWPIKD
+196 IYDRFRGRVIWPIKD
-211 MTSRTIGFGARR
+211 MTARTIGFGARR
-223 LFDDDQGPK
+223 LYDDDKGPK

-255 KEIAKTKRVV
+255 KSIAKTKRVV
-265 IVEGY
+265 VVEGY

-277 LAGVGQAVATC
+277 LAGVDQAVATC

-299 VRRLLGDDP
+299 IRRLLGDDP

-316 DGDEAGQ
+316 DGDAAGQ
-323 KAALKAFEFDSEFTA
+323 KAALKAFEFESLFSA

-356 EKGDA
+356 RKGDA

-366 IDNCKPLFEFV
+366 IDGCKPLFEFV

-386 LDTVEGRIAAVK
+386 LDTVEGRISAVRAA
-398 TSAETLT
+398 AEVLT
-405 DIRDRNSLPHYY
+405 DIRDRNSLSHYY

-427 IAEVEAAVK
+427 IDEVEAAVR
-436 TARKQPKRSQGGPSR
+436 TAARQPKQNRR
-451 EPGPAHSAEPPG
+451 PAE
-463 RAAQGPQPGQA
+463 
-474 PPSQA
+474 
-479 PPGQAPARQNPDRQT
+479 APARQSSYRD
-494 PDGRT
+494 
-499 LGHQTPDRRG
+499 
-509 SQGPPPGQDSFGRAP
+509 GPPPA
-524 QGGQQ
+524 
-529 GRPSAGHGTTGDPA
+529 PSAPA
-543 GDRGRGLGRS
+543 PSTSAVPGSGSGSG
-553 RPATAGASAGGA
+553 AG
-565 TGPGGEDRSLE
+565 TGPGHAPVEDARDPGPASAPEVSDERSLE

-605 VALQHPELVNAKL
+605 VALQHPEVVNAKL

-636 ETLKRAG
+636 DAIRQAG
-643 GLKTAGTGT
+643 GLGAAGPAQSK
-652 TRWAERVL
+652 WAERVL
-660 EVSDDDLKPYIT
+660 DAAAEDLKPYVA
-672 QLLVTPLPLAE
+672 QLLVTPLPVIE
-683 DTGADRFARGIV
+683 GDGIDRFARGIV

-719 TDTEAQSTLLGQ
+719 ADGAGQAALLGQ
-731 LQTLEQHRARLKML
+731 LQTLEQHRARLKTL

>member
-9 DIDELRSRTRIDEVI
+9 DIDELRTCTRIDEVI
-24 GDFVTLKTAGIGSLK
+24 GEFVTLKTAGIGSLK

-88 ETLAGKIGM
+88 ETLAGKAGM

-125 ERFFAESL
+125 QRFFTQAL
-133 ESEAGTIGRDFLSGR
+133 ESEAGRIGREFLTGR
-148 GFPPASSRQ
+148 GFPAESSRE
-157 FGLGFAPKSWDAL
+157 FGIGFAPKSWDAL
-170 TSHLGRAGFSEE
+170 TSHLGRAGFTEE
-182 EILAGGLASQGNRG
+182 EILAGGLASEGGRG
-196 SYDRFRGRVVWPIKD
+196 IYDRFRGRVIWPIKD
-211 MTSRTIGFGARR
+211 MTARTIGFGARR
-223 LFDDDQGPK
+223 LYEDDKGPK

-255 KEIAKTKRVV
+255 KSIAKTKRVV
-265 IVEGY
+265 VVEGY

-277 LAGVGQAVATC
+277 LAGVDQAVATC
-288 GTAFGAEHVKI
+288 GTAFGTEHVKI
-299 VRRLLGDDP
+299 IRRLLGDDP

-316 DGDEAGQ
+316 DGDAAGQ
-323 KAALKAFEFDSEFTA
+323 KAALKAFEFENLFTA

-343 VEPDGLD
+343 VEADGLD

-356 EKGDA
+356 QKGDA

-366 IDNCKPLFEFV
+366 IDECKPLFEFV
-377 ITTAISRFD
+377 ITTAIARFD
-386 LDTVEGRIAAVK
+386 LDTVEGRISAVK
-398 TSAETLT
+398 AAAEVLT
-405 DIRDRNSLPHYY
+405 GIRDRNSLTHYY

-427 IAEVEAAVK
+427 IDEVEAAVR
-436 TARKQPKRSQGGPSR
+436 TAQRQPKQNRQT
-451 EPGPAHSAEPPG
+451 AE
-463 RAAQGPQPGQA
+463 
-474 PPSQA
+474 
-479 PPGQAPARQNPDRQT
+479 APAQQT
-494 PDGRT
+494 NFRN
-499 LGHQTPDRRG
+499 
-509 SQGPPPGQDSFGRAP
+509 GPPPAPPAPASGPASGPGQGAGTGPAS
-524 QGGQQ
+524 GGDAR
-529 GRPSAGHGTTGDPA
+529 GAGPVSAGEITD
-543 GDRGRGLGRS
+543 DRGI
-553 RPATAGASAGGA
+553 
-565 TGPGGEDRSLE
+565 E

-596 LKTEKGALM
+596 LKTEKGVLM
-605 VALQHPELVNAKL
+605 VALQHPEAVNAKL

-636 ETLKRAG
+636 EAIKAAG
-643 GLKTAGTGT
+643 GLGSAGPVQSK
-652 TRWAERVL
+652 WAERVL
-660 EVSDDDLKPYIT
+660 EASAEDLKPYIA
-672 QLLVTPLPLAE
+672 QLIVTPLPIIE
-683 DTGADRFARGIV
+683 GTGIEPFARGIV

-719 TDTEAQSTLLGQ
+719 SDGAGQAALLGQ
-731 LQTLEQHRARLKML
+731 LQTLEQHRARLKLL